1 MKGDGSWN
9 LGFRDITSA
18 VSERTMICAAV
29 PIVAAGNKM
38 PIISCEDPQ
47 DKLLLSAVLNS
58 FPLDFLARQKLGGTS
73 MTYFVL
79 KQLAVP
85 SPQDFDVRCPW
96 ADVSFREWFLP
107 RILELTYTT
116 TDLKPIAKEM
126 GLNHPPYIWSSE
138 RRSLILAELD
148 AAMFFMY
155 GLEMED
161 VNHVLD
167 NFYVLRNREE
177 KLLGE
182 FKTKRLILERL
193 DALINAKQ
201 NGLKYQTILDPAPG
215 DVLATHQ

>member
-1 MKGDGSWN
+1 
-9 LGFRDITSA
+9 
-18 VSERTMICAAV
+18 
-29 PIVAAGNKM
+29 
-38 PIISCEDPQ
+38 
-47 DKLLLSAVLNS
+47 
-58 FPLDFLARQKLGGTS
+58 
-73 MTYFVL
+73 
-79 KQLAVP
+79 
-85 SPQDFDVRCPW
+85 
-96 ADVSFREWFLP
+96 
-107 RILELTYTT
+107 LTYTT

-148 AAMFFMY
+148 AAMFYMY